1 MLNMNYMS
9 KLIIVIL
16 LITFNWGCHKE
27 KSTAKDTVE
36 PAGQNSDEGWVSL
49 FDGKTFDGWHSYL
62 KDTISDQWQIREGAM
77 YFSPDPEKDPGLN
90 NLVTDKKYGSFVLS
104 MEYKISVDGNSG
116 VFYGVFEDEKFVVPY
131 MTAPEI
137 QIKDYTNNPDFDNM
151 KQMSGAVFG
160 LAGPDKDYT
169 KKAGEWNHFLIT
181 IDYNKNLGQV
191 ALNGHEIV
199 SYPLQGKAWDALVS
213 DSKFKDWEGF
223 GIYHEG
229 HIGLQDHGH
238 DVWFR
243 NLKIKELNE

>member
-1 MLNMNYMS
+1 MM
-9 KLIIVIL
+9 KHFIIFL
-16 LITFNWGCHKE
+16 TLITFSWGCKKE
-27 KSTAKDTVE
+27 KSATKETSEQTA
-36 PAGQNSDEGWVSL
+36 QNPDEGWVSL
-49 FDGKTFDGWHSYL
+49 FDGKSFDGWHTYL
-62 KDTISDQWQIREGAM
+62 KDTISDQWQIIDSAM
-77 YFSPDPEKDPGLN
+77 YFSPDPDKDPGLN
-90 NLVTDKKYGSFVLS
+90 NLVTDKKYSSFVLS
-104 MEYKISVDGNSG
+104 MEYKIAVDGNSG

-137 QIKDYTNNPDFDNM
+137 QIRDYTNDPDFNNM

-160 LAGPDKDYT
+160 LVGPDKDYT
-169 KKAGEWNHFLIT
+169 NKAGEWNHFLIT

-199 SYPLQGKAWDALVS
+199 SYPLRGEAWDAMVQ

-223 GIYHEG
+223 GIYSEG